1 VKVLLVWL
9 ALLAIVA
16 AGLGTRDAFAG
27 PGVGVNVANIEVSD
41 LLKPGGGY
49 TLPPVGVINTGDQPG
64 DYEVY
69 VTYLHDQPERRP
81 SQPWF
86 EFQPRRFFLEPN
98 QTQRVGIRVELP
110 SGATPGDYFAFIEAR
125 PVVDTEGVSIGV
137 AAATKLSFTV
147 QPSSWL
153 AAQRLHVSR
162 LLRDLEPWSY
172 LIEGLILAGALV
184 YAARRYSPVRVRSP
198 FERRR

>member
-1 VKVLLVWL
+1 MRAWLLLSVL
-9 ALLAIVA
+9 A
-16 AGLGTRDAFAG
+16 AMPAVISATAASAG
-27 PGVGVNVANIEVSD
+27 VGVGVNVARIAVAD

-49 TLPPVGVINTGDQPG
+49 TLPSVGVINTGDQSG

-69 VTYLHDQPERRP
+69 VTYLHDQPQRRP
-81 SQPWF
+81 PGDWFDLQP
-86 EFQPRRFFLEPN
+86 QRFFLEPN
-98 QTQRVGIRVELP
+98 QTQRVAIRLDLP
-110 SGATPGDYFAFIEAR
+110 SGAEPGDYFAFLEAR
-125 PVVDTEGVSIGV
+125 PVTETSGVSIGV

-162 LLRDLEPWSY
+162 FLRDLEPWSY
-172 LIEGLILAGALV
+172 LIEGLILAGALA
-184 YAARRYSPVRVRSP
+184 YAVRRYSPVRVRSP